1 MILRRKIELIVFNQN
16 YKLCSAKDAFKTM
29 RKQATE
35 LEKIFMSHISYQTI
49 LARTCKELW
58 KFNNKISNNTIRK

>member
-1 MILRRKIELIVFNQN
+1 MNHRSNIIPKISELVG
-16 YKLCSAKDAFKTM
+16 KK
-29 RKQATE
+29 
-35 LEKIFMSHISYQTI
+35 LEKIFVSHISYQTI

>member
-35 LEKIFMSHISYQTI
+35 LEKIFVSHISYQTI
-49 LARTCKELW
+49 LARTCKEL
-58 KFNNKISNNTIRK
+58 